1 MEYGAKMIQWA
12 PFASSNPEPDGSVP
26 HYGTP
31 TNLGALNKATETINW
46 AEASAYGDNA
56 RKAYIKE
63 FKDGQL
69 AVETLYIPIA
79 TMAKLVGGT
88 VESGSEANLHLG
100 SEDAPP
106 YGGLA
111 FYVSA
116 MTDGGDKYYQA
127 IWYPKVK
134 AGLDAKDYSTKGDSI
149 VLNNAKLTFA
159 VQACKTG
166 DWKILS
172 PEFDT
177 EAEAVSWINDK
188 IKATT

>member
-1 MEYGAKMIQWA
+1 MIQWA

-56 RKAYIKE
+56 RKVYIKE

-116 MTDGGDKYYQA
+116 MTDGGAKYYQA

-159 VQACKTG
+159 IQACKTG

-172 PEFDT
+172 PEFQT